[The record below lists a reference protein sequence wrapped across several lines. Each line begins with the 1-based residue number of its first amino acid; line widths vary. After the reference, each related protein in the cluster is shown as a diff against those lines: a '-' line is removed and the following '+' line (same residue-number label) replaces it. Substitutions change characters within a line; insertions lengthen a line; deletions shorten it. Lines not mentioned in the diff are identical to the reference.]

1 MKTIPCVL
9 SRQLPEML
17 AMGGIQQVIA
27 TWDFSTVSWDLNRGY
42 STGKRQ
48 RLMEQGKK
56 TAGKTDRRVI
66 KTRAAIKAALDKLVK
81 EQGMDKLTVSALA
94 REANIDRKTF
104 YLHYDSIDDLIDSAA
119 SDMVEDIISTIDP
132 GCLSANPGEQVR
144 LTLAHVNEKICA
156 DVELYAYMANNLSMD
171 FVLGHIERALKHYA
185 KTAGVDRLPRELLAD
200 SDPDYYRPRFYLAG
214 AVSVYSEWLCSDRTR
229 PIEDV
234 AEVVADALIN
244 ARWSAVQGKAE

>member
-1 MKTIPCVL
+1 MNQESKP
-9 SRQLPEML
+9 
-17 AMGGIQQVIA
+17 
-27 TWDFSTVSWDLNRGY
+27 
-42 STGKRQ
+42 
-48 RLMEQGKK
+48 
-56 TAGKTDRRVI
+56 AGKLDRRVI

-132 GCLSANPGEQVR
+132 DLLSTNPQEQVR
-144 LTLAHVNEKICA
+144 KTLAHVNKKISD

-171 FVLGHIERALKHYA
+171 FVLGHIERALVHYA
-185 KTAGVDRLPRELLAD
+185 KTIGVESLPRELLAD
-200 SDPDYYRPRFYLAG
+200 GDPGYYHPRFYLAG

-244 ARWSAVQGKAE
+244 ARWSSVAQGDEK

>member
-1 MKTIPCVL
+1 
-9 SRQLPEML
+9 
-17 AMGGIQQVIA
+17 MGQEKK
-27 TWDFSTVSWDLNRGY
+27 SS
-42 STGKRQ
+42 GKI
-48 RLMEQGKK
+48 
-56 TAGKTDRRVI
+56 DRRVL

-132 GCLSANPGEQVR
+132 DLLSTNPQEQVR
-144 LTLAHVNEKICA
+144 KTLAHVNKKISD

-171 FVLGHIERALKHYA
+171 FVLGHIERALVHYA
-185 KTAGVDRLPRELLAD
+185 KTIGVERLPRNLLAD
-200 SDPDYYRPRFYLAG
+200 GDPGYYRPRFYLAG

-234 AEVVADALIN
+234 AEVVADALGH
-244 ARWSAVQGKAE
+244 ARWSAVQGGE

>member
-1 MKTIPCVL
+1 MNQESKP
-9 SRQLPEML
+9 
-17 AMGGIQQVIA
+17 
-27 TWDFSTVSWDLNRGY
+27 
-42 STGKRQ
+42 
-48 RLMEQGKK
+48 
-56 TAGKTDRRVI
+56 AGKLDRRVI

-119 SDMVEDIISTIDP
+119 SDMVEDIISTINPDL
-132 GCLSANPGEQVR
+132 LSANPQEQVR
-144 LTLAHVNEKICA
+144 LTLAHVNKKISD

-171 FVLGHIERALKHYA
+171 FVLGHIERALVHYA
-185 KTAGVDRLPRELLAD
+185 KTIGVERLPRNLLAD
-200 SDPDYYRPRFYLAG
+200 GDPGYYRPRFYLAG

-244 ARWSAVQGKAE
+244 ARWSSAAQGDEK

>member
-1 MKTIPCVL
+1 MNQESKP
-9 SRQLPEML
+9 
-17 AMGGIQQVIA
+17 
-27 TWDFSTVSWDLNRGY
+27 
-42 STGKRQ
+42 
-48 RLMEQGKK
+48 
-56 TAGKTDRRVI
+56 AGKLDRRVI

-132 GCLSANPGEQVR
+132 DLLSTNPQEQVR
-144 LTLAHVNEKICA
+144 KTLAHVNKKISD

-171 FVLGHIERALKHYA
+171 FVLGHIERALVHYA
-185 KTAGVDRLPRELLAD
+185 KTIGVERLPRNLLAD
-200 SDPDYYRPRFYLAG
+200 GDPGYYRPRFYLAG

-244 ARWSAVQGKAE
+244 ARWSSAAQGDEK

>member
-1 MKTIPCVL
+1 MNQESKP
-9 SRQLPEML
+9 
-17 AMGGIQQVIA
+17 
-27 TWDFSTVSWDLNRGY
+27 
-42 STGKRQ
+42 
-48 RLMEQGKK
+48 
-56 TAGKTDRRVI
+56 AGKLDRRVI

-119 SDMVEDIISTIDP
+119 SDMVEDIISTIEPDL
-132 GCLSANPGEQVR
+132 LSANPQKQVR
-144 LTLAHVNEKICA
+144 LTLAHVNKKISD

-171 FVLGHIERALKHYA
+171 FVLGHIERALVHYA
-185 KTAGVDRLPRELLAD
+185 RTIGVERLPRELLAD
-200 SDPDYYRPRFYLAG
+200 GDPGYYRPRFYLAG

-244 ARWSAVQGKAE
+244 ARWSSVAQGDEK

>member
-1 MKTIPCVL
+1 MNQESKP
-9 SRQLPEML
+9 
-17 AMGGIQQVIA
+17 
-27 TWDFSTVSWDLNRGY
+27 
-42 STGKRQ
+42 
-48 RLMEQGKK
+48 
-56 TAGKTDRRVI
+56 AGKLDRRVI

-132 GCLSANPGEQVR
+132 DLLSTNPQEQVR
-144 LTLAHVNEKICA
+144 KTLAHVNKKISD

-171 FVLGHIERALKHYA
+171 FVLGHIERALVHYA
-185 KTAGVDRLPRELLAD
+185 KTIGVERLPRELLAD
-200 SDPDYYRPRFYLAG
+200 GDPGYYRPRFYLAG
-214 AVSVYSEWLCSDRTR
+214 AVSVYSEWLCSNRTR

-244 ARWSAVQGKAE
+244 ARWSSAAQGDGK

>member
-1 MKTIPCVL
+1 MNQESKP
-9 SRQLPEML
+9 
-17 AMGGIQQVIA
+17 
-27 TWDFSTVSWDLNRGY
+27 
-42 STGKRQ
+42 
-48 RLMEQGKK
+48 
-56 TAGKTDRRVI
+56 AGKLDRRVI

-132 GCLSANPGEQVR
+132 DLLSTNPQEQVR
-144 LTLAHVNEKICA
+144 KTLAHVNKKISD

-171 FVLGHIERALKHYA
+171 FVLGHIERALVHYA
-185 KTAGVDRLPRELLAD
+185 KTIGVESLPRELLAD
-200 SDPDYYRPRFYLAG
+200 GDPGYYHPRFYLAG

-244 ARWSAVQGKAE
+244 ARWSSVAQGDGK

>member
-1 MKTIPCVL
+1 MNQESK
-9 SRQLPEML
+9 S
-17 AMGGIQQVIA
+17 
-27 TWDFSTVSWDLNRGY
+27 
-42 STGKRQ
+42 
-48 RLMEQGKK
+48 
-56 TAGKTDRRVI
+56 AGKMDRRVI

-132 GCLSANPGEQVR
+132 DLLSTNPQEQVR
-144 LTLAHVNEKICA
+144 KTLAHVNKKISD

-171 FVLGHIERALKHYA
+171 FVLGHIERALVHYA
-185 KTAGVDRLPRELLAD
+185 KTIGVERLPRNLLAD
-200 SDPDYYRPRFYLAG
+200 GDPGYYRPRFYLAG

-229 PIEDV
+229 PIEGV

-244 ARWSAVQGKAE
+244 ARRSSVAQGDEK

>member
-1 MKTIPCVL
+1 MNQESKP
-9 SRQLPEML
+9 
-17 AMGGIQQVIA
+17 
-27 TWDFSTVSWDLNRGY
+27 
-42 STGKRQ
+42 
-48 RLMEQGKK
+48 
-56 TAGKTDRRVI
+56 AGKLDRRVI

-132 GCLSANPGEQVR
+132 DLLSTNPQEQVR
-144 LTLAHVNEKICA
+144 KTLAHVNKKISD

-171 FVLGHIERALKHYA
+171 FVLGHIERALVHYA
-185 KTAGVDRLPRELLAD
+185 KTIGVERLPRNLLAD
-200 SDPDYYRPRFYLAG
+200 GDPGYYRPRFYLAG

-244 ARWSAVQGKAE
+244 ARCSSAAQGDEK

>member
-1 MKTIPCVL
+1 MNQESK
-9 SRQLPEML
+9 S
-17 AMGGIQQVIA
+17 
-27 TWDFSTVSWDLNRGY
+27 
-42 STGKRQ
+42 
-48 RLMEQGKK
+48 
-56 TAGKTDRRVI
+56 AGKLDRRVI

-119 SDMVEDIISTIDP
+119 SDMVEDIISTINPDL
-132 GCLSANPGEQVR
+132 LSANPQEQVR
-144 LTLAHVNEKICA
+144 LTLAHVNKKISD

-171 FVLGHIERALKHYA
+171 FVLGHIERALVHYA
-185 KTAGVDRLPRELLAD
+185 RTIGVERLPRELLAD
-200 SDPDYYRPRFYLAG
+200 GDPGYYRPRFYLAG
-214 AVSVYSEWLCSDRTR
+214 AVSVYSEWLCSNRTR

-244 ARWSAVQGKAE
+244 ARWSSAAQGDEK

>member
-1 MKTIPCVL
+1 MNQESKP
-9 SRQLPEML
+9 
-17 AMGGIQQVIA
+17 
-27 TWDFSTVSWDLNRGY
+27 
-42 STGKRQ
+42 
-48 RLMEQGKK
+48 
-56 TAGKTDRRVI
+56 AGKLDRRVI

-119 SDMVEDIISTIDP
+119 SDMVEDIISTINPDL
-132 GCLSANPGEQVR
+132 LSANPQEQVR
-144 LTLAHVNEKICA
+144 LTLAHVNKKISD

-171 FVLGHIERALKHYA
+171 FVLGHIERALVHYA
-185 KTAGVDRLPRELLAD
+185 RTIGVERLPRELLAD
-200 SDPDYYRPRFYLAG
+200 GDPGYYRPRFYLAG
-214 AVSVYSEWLCSDRTR
+214 AVSVYSEWLCSNRTR

-244 ARWSAVQGKAE
+244 ARWSSAAQGDEK

>member
-1 MKTIPCVL
+1 MNQESKP
-9 SRQLPEML
+9 
-17 AMGGIQQVIA
+17 
-27 TWDFSTVSWDLNRGY
+27 
-42 STGKRQ
+42 
-48 RLMEQGKK
+48 
-56 TAGKTDRRVI
+56 AGKLDRRVI

-119 SDMVEDIISTIDP
+119 SDMVEDIISTINPDL
-132 GCLSANPGEQVR
+132 LSANPQEQVR
-144 LTLAHVNEKICA
+144 LTLAHVNKKISD

-171 FVLGHIERALKHYA
+171 FVLGHIERALVHYA
-185 KTAGVDRLPRELLAD
+185 RTIGVERLPRELLAD
-200 SDPDYYRPRFYLAG
+200 GDPGYYRPRFYLAG
-214 AVSVYSEWLCSDRTR
+214 AVSVYSEWLCSNRTR

-244 ARWSAVQGKAE
+244 ARWSSAAQGDGK

>member
-9 SRQLPEML
+9 SGQLPEFL
-17 AMGGIQQVIA
+17 ALSGIQQGILA
-27 TWDFSTVSWDLNRGY
+27 WEFLAGERL
-42 STGKRQ
+42 
-48 RLMEQGKK
+48 RLMSQECK
-56 TAGKTDRRVI
+56 TAGKIDRRVI

-81 EQGMDKLTVSALA
+81 ERGMDKLTVSALA

-104 YLHYDSIDDLIDSAA
+104 YLHYDSIDALIDSTA

-132 GCLSANPGEQVR
+132 DRLSANPCEQVR

-171 FVLGHIERALKHYA
+171 FVLGHIEKALVHYA
-185 KTAGVDRLPRELLAD
+185 KTVGVEHLPRELFAD
-200 SDPDYYRPRFYLAG
+200 GDPEYYRPRFYLAG

-244 ARWSAVQGKAE
+244 AR

>member
-1 MKTIPCVL
+1 
-9 SRQLPEML
+9 
-17 AMGGIQQVIA
+17 MGGIQQVIA
-27 TWDFSTVSWDLNRGY
+27 TWGFSTVSWDFNRGY

-48 RLMEQGKK
+48 RLMEQGKNS
-56 TAGKTDRRVI
+56 TGKTDRRVI

-171 FVLGHIERALKHYA
+171 FVLGHIEKALKHYA
-185 KTAGVDRLPRELLAD
+185 KTVGVERLPRELLAG

-214 AVSVYSEWLCSDRTR
+214 AVSVYSEWLCSDRIR

-234 AEVVADALIN
+234 AEVVADALVN

>member
-1 MKTIPCVL
+1 MNQESK
-9 SRQLPEML
+9 S
-17 AMGGIQQVIA
+17 
-27 TWDFSTVSWDLNRGY
+27 
-42 STGKRQ
+42 
-48 RLMEQGKK
+48 
-56 TAGKTDRRVI
+56 AGKLDRRVI

-119 SDMVEDIISTIDP
+119 SDMVEDIISTINPDL
-132 GCLSANPGEQVR
+132 LSANPQEQVR
-144 LTLAHVNEKICA
+144 LTLAHVNKKISD

-171 FVLGHIERALKHYA
+171 FVLGHIERALVHYA
-185 KTAGVDRLPRELLAD
+185 RTIGVERLPRELLAD
-200 SDPDYYRPRFYLAG
+200 GDPGYYRPRFYLAG
-214 AVSVYSEWLCSDRTR
+214 AVSVYSEWLCSNRTR

-244 ARWSAVQGKAE
+244 ARWSSAAQGDGK

>member
-1 MKTIPCVL
+1 MNQESK
-9 SRQLPEML
+9 S
-17 AMGGIQQVIA
+17 
-27 TWDFSTVSWDLNRGY
+27 
-42 STGKRQ
+42 
-48 RLMEQGKK
+48 
-56 TAGKTDRRVI
+56 AGKLDRRVI

-119 SDMVEDIISTIDP
+119 SDMVEDIISTINPDL
-132 GCLSANPGEQVR
+132 LSANPQEQVR
-144 LTLAHVNEKICA
+144 LTLAHVNKKISD

-171 FVLGHIERALKHYA
+171 FVRGHIERALVHYA
-185 KTAGVDRLPRELLAD
+185 RTIGVERLPRELLAD
-200 SDPDYYRPRFYLAG
+200 GDPGYYRPRFYLAG
-214 AVSVYSEWLCSDRTR
+214 AVSVYSEWLCSNRTR

-244 ARWSAVQGKAE
+244 ARWSSAAQGDGK

>member
-1 MKTIPCVL
+1 
-9 SRQLPEML
+9 
-17 AMGGIQQVIA
+17 
-27 TWDFSTVSWDLNRGY
+27 
-42 STGKRQ
+42 
-48 RLMEQGKK
+48 
-56 TAGKTDRRVI
+56 
-66 KTRAAIKAALDKLVK
+66 
-81 EQGMDKLTVSALA
+81 MDKLTVSALA

-132 GCLSANPGEQVR
+132 DLLSTNPQEQVR
-144 LTLAHVNEKICA
+144 KTLAHVNKKISD

-171 FVLGHIERALKHYA
+171 FVLGHIERALVHYA
-185 KTAGVDRLPRELLAD
+185 KTIGVERLPRNLLAD
-200 SDPDYYRPRFYLAG
+200 GDPGYYRPRFYLAG

-244 ARWSAVQGKAE
+244 ARWSSAAQGDEK

>member
-1 MKTIPCVL
+1 ML
-9 SRQLPEML
+9 SGQLPEFL
-17 AMGGIQQVIA
+17 ALHGIQQGIW
-27 TWDFSTVSWDLNRGY
+27 TWEFSAGERL
-42 STGKRQ
+42 
-48 RLMEQGKK
+48 RLMSQECK

-104 YLHYDSIDDLIDSAA
+104 YLHYDSIDALIDSNA

-132 GCLSANPGEQVR
+132 DRLSANPREQVR
-144 LTLAHVNEKICA
+144 QTLAHVNEKICA
-156 DVELYAYMANNLSMD
+156 DVELCAYMANNLSMD
-171 FVLGHIERALKHYA
+171 FVLGHIEKALMHYA
-185 KTAGVDRLPRELLAD
+185 KTVGVEHLPRELFAD
-200 SDPDYYRPRFYLAG
+200 GDPEYYRPRFYLAG

-234 AEVVADALIN
+234 AEVVADALVN
-244 ARWSAVQGKAE
+244 ARWSAVKGKGE

>member
-1 MKTIPCVL
+1 
-9 SRQLPEML
+9 
-17 AMGGIQQVIA
+17 MGQ
-27 TWDFSTVSWDLNRGY
+27 
-42 STGKRQ
+42 
-48 RLMEQGKK
+48 KK
-56 TAGKTDRRVI
+56 KSSGKTDRRVL

-104 YLHYDSIDDLIDSAA
+104 YLHYDSIDALIDSTA
-119 SDMVEDIISTIDP
+119 SDMVQDIISTIDP
-132 GCLSANPGEQVR
+132 DRLRADPGEQVR

-171 FVLGHIERALKHYA
+171 FVVGHIEKALVHYA
-185 KTAGVDRLPRELLAD
+185 QTYGVESLPRELLAD
-200 SDPDYYRPRFYLAG
+200 GDPGYYRPRFYLAG
-214 AVSVYSEWLCSDRTR
+214 AVSVYSEWLCSDRRR

-244 ARWSAVQGKAE
+244 ARWSSAAQGDEK